1 MKKITFLSVILFAF
15 ISLSF
20 GQNRA
25 NHFVES
31 FENPDSWS
39 GYTTGTVHF
48 DSGDWEFVAV
58 YPETAGDSQDGSK
71 ACRINDDV
79 ANASITSPS
88 VNTIGTVSFYYHR
101 PFSGSGSFTLQKS
114 VGGGAFVVLSTV
126 DFAAVT
132 SPTLYSF
139 DVNDASNDIVI
150 RIENDDN
157 TAHLTIDYVTITD
170 FGGVPSVAAPTFSP
184 AAGTYT
190 SAQDITIST
199 TEAGATIYYTTDG
212 SDPDNTSTTYVA
224 PVNIAATTTLKAI
237 AYAAGMTESSVSTAE
252 YIFPV
257 DIADIATLRM
267 QAEDGTVYNLTGE
280 AFLTF
285 QQSYRNKKYIQD
297 GTAGIE
303 IDDSPG
309 AITTSYTIGDG
320 ITGIIGTLNTYNG
333 MLQFQP
339 SFDPGAATSTGNT
352 INPTI
357 LTATEFVND
366 FESYEGQLVHV
377 DNLMFADAGNFSN
390 GQTYGT
396 SDPYSNTM
404 NFRTSFYSVDYI
416 GTAIPSQRVGITG
429 IANMNSNNPY
439 LTARDAADMEL
450 VPPGVPLSSGG
461 ILIAGLLMAGALI
474 IRRGRLF

>member
-1 MKKITFLSVILFAF
+1 
-15 ISLSF
+15 
-20 GQNRA
+20 
-25 NHFVES
+25 
-31 FENPDSWS
+31 
-39 GYTTGTVHF
+39 
-48 DSGDWEFVAV
+48 
-58 YPETAGDSQDGSK
+58 
-71 ACRINDDV
+71 
-79 ANASITSPS
+79 
-88 VNTIGTVSFYYHR
+88 
-101 PFSGSGSFTLQKS
+101 
-114 VGGGAFVVLSTV
+114 
-126 DFAAVT
+126 
-132 SPTLYSF
+132 
-139 DVNDASNDIVI
+139 
-150 RIENDDN
+150 
-157 TAHLTIDYVTITD
+157 
-170 FGGVPSVAAPTFSP
+170 
-184 AAGTYT
+184 
-190 SAQDITIST
+190 
-199 TEAGATIYYTTDG
+199 
-212 SDPDNTSTTYVA
+212 
-224 PVNIAATTTLKAI
+224 
-237 AYAAGMTESSVSTAE
+237 MTESSVSTAE